1 MAEQLDAYAYRSLL
15 EIPLM
20 LRHER
25 AHRYGTGA
33 KSVAPLDVRIE
44 VAHGKGVEV
53 DALLLNVRG
62 AAPGADLSS
71 HGI

>member
-1 MAEQLDAYAYRSLL
+1 MAEQLDAYAYRSFL

-20 LRHER
+20 LRHECT
-25 AHRYGTGA
+25 HRYGTGA

-53 DALLLNVRG
+53 DALLLNES
-62 AAPGADLSS
+62 AAERQA
-71 HGI
+71 